1 MDTDKHRSISGTTE
15 HTENT
20 EKEKSNS
27 VFSVYSVVNIGFP
40 ESAYL
45 HKRVPKK
52 QFLES
57 GELVASDKKLF
68 RENVKNVYWEYTLK
82 PSTCP
87 VLPFRDNERE
97 YLEVAV
103 LQVEMNSQKGHKRI
117 AEIIHR
123 IIPYPLMIGFYI
135 GTTGH
140 TANKPQNTQNTQ
152 KEGDLFGEADPSVS
166 SVYSVVNQSLIALS
180 IAPKRFSQA
189 EHGAFVAERFYT
201 TGWMNSGA
209 LNDREAAFIASLA
222 WSNMPLQN
230 YGSLYNAWTDRFAG
244 YECSVL
250 SGTFAIGK
258 AGDRLERLTRCRE
271 IESRISELRGQL
283 KKAAFNRQVE
293 LNTQIKKFEQE
304 LKQLAEEL

>member
-1 MDTDKHRSISGTTE
+1 MDTNKHKLNKENIS
-15 HTENT
+15 EN
-20 EKEKSNS
+20 SCP
-27 VFSVYSVVNIGFP
+27 FVVTKIGFP

-45 HKRVPKK
+45 HKRIAKK
-52 QFLES
+52 MFLENGS
-57 GELVASDKKLF
+57 LTTSDKKLF

-87 VLPFRDNERE
+87 VLPYRDNERE

-103 LQVEMNSQKGHKRI
+103 LQVEMNSEKGHKRI

-123 IIPYPLMIGFYI
+123 VIPYPLMLGFY
-135 GTTGH
+135 T
-140 TANKPQNTQNTQ
+140 
-152 KEGDLFGEADPSVS
+152 ESGD
-166 SVYSVVNQSLIALS
+166 IALS

-201 TGWMNSGA
+201 TGWMNSEV
-209 LNDREAAFIASLA
+209 LNDQESAFVASLA
-222 WSNMPLQN
+222 WGSMPLQT
-230 YGSLYNAWTDRFAG
+230 YGSLYNAWTDRFTG

-250 SGTFAIGK
+250 SGTFTIGK
-258 AGDRLERLTRCRE
+258 AVDRLERLTRCRE

-304 LKQLAEEL
+304 LKQLAESL

>member
-1 MDTDKHRSISGTTE
+1 MNKAIENIWNAIS
-15 HTENT
+15 
-20 EKEKSNS
+20 
-27 VFSVYSVVNIGFP
+27 FP
-40 ESAYL
+40 EAAL
-45 HKRVPKK
+45 LGKRVPKK

-87 VLPFRDNERE
+87 VLPYRDNERE

-123 IIPYPLMIGFYI
+123 VIPYPLMLGFY
-135 GTTGH
+135 T
-140 TANKPQNTQNTQ
+140 
-152 KEGDLFGEADPSVS
+152 ESGD
-166 SVYSVVNQSLIALS
+166 IALS
-180 IAPKRFSQA
+180 VAPMRFSQA

-201 TGWMNSGA
+201 TGWMNCDA
-209 LNDREAAFIASLA
+209 LKAQEAAFVASLA
-222 WSNMPLQN
+222 WDSMPLQT
-230 YGSLYNAWTDRFAG
+230 YGSLYNAWTDRFTG

-250 SGTFAIGK
+250 SGAFTIGK

-304 LKQLAEEL
+304 LKQLAASL

>member
-1 MDTDKHRSISGTTE
+1 MNKAIEIIWNAIS
-15 HTENT
+15 
-20 EKEKSNS
+20 
-27 VFSVYSVVNIGFP
+27 FP
-40 ESAYL
+40 EAAL
-45 HKRVPKK
+45 LGKRVPKK

-87 VLPFRDNERE
+87 VLPYRDNERE

-103 LQVEMNSQKGHKRI
+103 LQIEMNSQKGHKRI

-123 IIPYPLMIGFYI
+123 VIPYPLMLGFY
-135 GTTGH
+135 
-140 TANKPQNTQNTQ
+140 TA
-152 KEGDLFGEADPSVS
+152 GEACSINGD
-166 SVYSVVNQSLIALS
+166 IALS
-180 IAPKRFSQA
+180 VAPKRFSQA

-201 TGWMNSGA
+201 TGWMNSEA
-209 LNDREAAFIASLA
+209 LKTQEAAFVASLA
-222 WSNMPLQN
+222 WDSMPLQN
-230 YGSLYNAWTDRFAG
+230 YGTLYNAWTDRFTG

-250 SGTFAIGK
+250 SGTFTIGK
-258 AGDRLERLTRCRE
+258 AVDRLERLTRCRE

-304 LKQLAEEL
+304 LKQLAASL

>member
-1 MDTDKHRSISGTTE
+1 MPNLEKDAIEYIWNAIS
-15 HTENT
+15 
-20 EKEKSNS
+20 
-27 VFSVYSVVNIGFP
+27 FP
-40 ESAYL
+40 EASL
-45 HKRVPKK
+45 LGKRVPKK

-87 VLPFRDNERE
+87 VLPYRDNERE

-123 IIPYPLMIGFYI
+123 VIPYPLMLGFY
-135 GTTGH
+135 TETG
-140 TANKPQNTQNTQ
+140 
-152 KEGDLFGEADPSVS
+152 E
-166 SVYSVVNQSLIALS
+166 IALS

-201 TGWMNSGA
+201 TGWMNSEA
-209 LNDREAAFIASLA
+209 FNAREAAFVASLA
-222 WSNMPLQN
+222 WDNMPLQT
-230 YGSLYNAWTDRFAG
+230 YGTLYKAWTDRFTG

-250 SGTFAIGK
+250 SGTFTIGK
-258 AGDRLERLTRCRE
+258 AGDRLEQLARCRE
-271 IESRISELRGQL
+271 IESRISELCRQL

-293 LNTQIKKFEQE
+293 LNIQIKKFEQE
-304 LKQLAEEL
+304 LKQLAASL

>member
-1 MDTDKHRSISGTTE
+1 MNKAIEIIWNAIS
-15 HTENT
+15 
-20 EKEKSNS
+20 
-27 VFSVYSVVNIGFP
+27 FP
-40 ESAYL
+40 EAAL
-45 HKRVPKK
+45 LGKRVPKK

-87 VLPFRDNERE
+87 VLPYRDNERE

-123 IIPYPLMIGFYI
+123 VIPYPLMLGFY
-135 GTTGH
+135 T
-140 TANKPQNTQNTQ
+140 
-152 KEGDLFGEADPSVS
+152 ESGD
-166 SVYSVVNQSLIALS
+166 IALS

-201 TGWMNSGA
+201 TGWMNSEV
-209 LNDREAAFIASLA
+209 LNDQESAFVASLA
-222 WSNMPLQN
+222 WGSMPLQT
-230 YGSLYNAWTDRFAG
+230 YGSLYNAWTDRFTG

-250 SGTFAIGK
+250 SGTFTIGK
-258 AGDRLERLTRCRE
+258 AVDRLERLTRCRE

-304 LKQLAEEL
+304 LKQLAASL

>member
-1 MDTDKHRSISGTTE
+1 MDNFRDF
-15 HTENT
+15 
-20 EKEKSNS
+20 S
-27 VFSVYSVVNIGFP
+27 VFRGLNIDFP

-87 VLPFRDNERE
+87 VLPYRDNERE

-103 LQVEMNSQKGHKRI
+103 LQVEMNFQKGHKRI

-123 IIPYPLMIGFYI
+123 LIPYPLMIGFSI
-135 GTTGH
+135 NHEPHERHEKGTEETFRDFSAFRGSNH
-140 TANKPQNTQNTQ
+140 
-152 KEGDLFGEADPSVS
+152 F
-166 SVYSVVNQSLIALS
+166 ALS

-189 EHGAFVAERFYT
+189 EQGAFVAERFYT
-201 TGWMNSGA
+201 TGWMKVEIENGELKMENSDKLST
-209 LNDREAAFIASLA
+209 LNSQFITSLA
-222 WSNMPLQN
+222 WDSMPLQT
-230 YGSLYNAWTDRFAG
+230 YGSLYSAWTDRFTG

-250 SGTFAIGK
+250 SGTFTIGK
-258 AGDRLERLTRCRE
+258 AVDRLERLTRCRE

-304 LKQLAEEL
+304 LKQLAGEL